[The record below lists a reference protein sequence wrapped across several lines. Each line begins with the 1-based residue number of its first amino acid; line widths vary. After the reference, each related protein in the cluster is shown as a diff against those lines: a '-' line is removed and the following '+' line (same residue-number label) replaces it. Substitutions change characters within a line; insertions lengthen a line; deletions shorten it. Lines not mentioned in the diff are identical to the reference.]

1 LENENAM
8 KKIFLG
14 LCSPALLS
22 GCPVFKQPSADRMK
36 SNENGARATEA
47 RSTENTKADAINA
60 QTGIYER
67 QGLSAKEA
75 RARAETKR

>member
-1 LENENAM
+1 M

-14 LCSPALLS
+14 LCSTALFS
-22 GCPVFKQPSADRMK
+22 GCAVFKQPSAGQMRT
-36 SNENGARATEA
+36 NENGARATEA
-47 RSTENTKADAINA
+47 RSAENAKADAINA

-67 QGLSAKEA
+67 QGLSAEEA